1 VSSAFLVLATAHGLG
16 EVAEKL
22 GVIAVA
28 VLAALA
34 VLGGADAPDAA
45 AVGVGRVRVG
55 RRGRAVAMLAALV
68 LTPVLLLADIWHTS
82 QLTHLR
88 HHPAEAAAAVVLGVA
103 VVLAL
108 ALLIRRRPRALP
120 LLAVFALPFR
130 LPIATGGGTSN
141 LLIPLYLVIG
151 AGVLAS
157 SLPHL
162 RGGIASERPSADRA
176 GGGGS
181 PWRRLLTPRGVEWLL
196 LASVVLY
203 GLQASYS
210 ADFSKAL
217 EDMTFFYVP
226 FALLFALLR
235 EVRWTRELL
244 LQCLAVAV
252 ALAVV
257 FAGIGF
263 VEYHRKQLFLN
274 PRVVAANEYSNYF
287 RVNSLFFDP
296 SIYGR
301 FLALVMVAVTAGVL
315 WSARRRTVLVG
326 GAILL
331 WLLAGLITSFS
342 QSSIAA
348 LLLGLAV
355 LAAYRWDVRGTL
367 YVSGALLAV
376 ALVVVLLAPPS
387 LHLGVSGRG
396 SSASSATSGRT
407 KLVGGGLALFA
418 DRPLQGF
425 GPGSFAPEYRS
436 HEHVESASATS
447 ASHTIPIT
455 VAAEQGVV
463 GLALYV
469 ALLISTF
476 AVLFRGAGRSPP
488 DLLAGDAQ
496 PGCSPGVMKSRHAA
510 LGCSPGAME
519 SRHAALGGSPGA
531 AGGGLVSPFRPALA
545 ACWAALVLHTFTYAD
560 FLEDPETWV
569 LLAIGLALACA
580 PRAASELGQRA
591 RRAAPVTLRS

>member
-1 VSSAFLVLATAHGLG
+1 VSAAILVLASAHGSG
-16 EVAEKL
+16 EAAEKL

-28 VLAALA
+28 LLAGLA
-34 VLGGADAPDAA
+34 VLGGPDTPGRA
-45 AVGVGRVRVG
+45 AVSIGRLHITRSA
-55 RRGRAVAMLAALV
+55 RAAAMLAALL
-68 LTPVLLLADIWHTS
+68 LTPVLLLADIWRTS
-82 QLTHLR
+82 QVTHLR
-88 HHPAEAAAAVVLGVA
+88 DHPAEAAAAVVLGV
-103 VVLAL
+103 VVVGAL
-108 ALLIRRRPRALP
+108 ALLIHSRPRALP

-151 AGVLAS
+151 AGVLAHA
-157 SLPHL
+157 LPRL
-162 RGGIASERPSADRA
+162 RGS
-176 GGGGS
+176 GGS
-181 PWRRLLTPRGVEWLL
+181 ARVAATVLDGGEPPRGDPDGDGSSWRRLLSPRGAEWLL
-196 LASVVLY
+196 MASVVLY

-217 EDMTFFYVP
+217 ENMTFFYVP

-244 LQCLAVAV
+244 LQCLGVAV

-263 VEYHRKQLFLN
+263 VEYGRKQLFLN
-274 PRVVAANEYSNYF
+274 PKVVAANEYSNYF

-301 FLALVMVAVTAGVL
+301 FLALVMTATMAGVL
-315 WSARRRTVLVG
+315 WSARRRDVLLG

-331 WLLAGLITSFS
+331 WLLGGLITSFS

-367 YVSGALLAV
+367 YVAGALVAV
-376 ALVVVLLAPPS
+376 ALVVVALAPPS
-387 LHLGVSGRG
+387 LHLGLSGQG
-396 SSASSATSGRT
+396 SSANSATSGRA
-407 KLVGGGLALFA
+407 KLVGGGLGLFA

-425 GPGSFAPEYRS
+425 GPGSFAAEYRAR
-436 HEHVESASATS
+436 EHVESASATS

-455 VAAEQGVV
+455 VAAEQGIV
-463 GLALYV
+463 GFVLYLALLASAFV
-469 ALLISTF
+469 
-476 AVLFRGAGRSPP
+476 VLFGPAARAPPESRTDGAGARLGSGLRAASP
-488 DLLAGDAQ
+488 L
-496 PGCSPGVMKSRHAA
+496 
-510 LGCSPGAME
+510 
-519 SRHAALGGSPGA
+519 
-531 AGGGLVSPFRPALA
+531 RPALA

-580 PRAASELGQRA
+580 PRAAAEMGRPE
-591 RRAAPVTLRS
+591 RRAAPLTLRS